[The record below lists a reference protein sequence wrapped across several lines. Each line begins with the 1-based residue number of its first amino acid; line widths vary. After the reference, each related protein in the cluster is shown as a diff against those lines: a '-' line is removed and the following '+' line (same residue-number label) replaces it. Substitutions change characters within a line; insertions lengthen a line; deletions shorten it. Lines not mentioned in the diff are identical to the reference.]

1 MGRDFPTLF
10 SPSNSAWLRT
20 MWEDGRPVS
29 HVGVWRGQIVS
40 SAGPLRVAHLG
51 AVCTARE
58 YRNQG
63 LATLILDDTLER
75 LRAEE
80 TSLVFISGGRGLYL
94 RLGARPAG
102 RILRYSFVP
111 QAGGSE
117 VQMEVVDHL
126 QDRDLDAM
134 RWLHGGEPVRYVRS
148 PFEWRALLPAKGYAP
163 ARQDRAVVLVRR
175 YGQVV
180 AYLLLG
186 KPQALPDGVRVVVD
200 EFAGDRRA
208 MVQGLSAL
216 VSMRLARCVELT
228 VQPSDT
234 SLTELLGERGGE
246 ATVVRHIGTTLVLD
260 RDLLFRAVARSRP
273 DLAEWNASLPAGT
286 DPEQLGQLVLGVLGN
301 AEAAP
306 PRPLPIEVPRQ
317 DGMQYI

>member
-20 MWEDGRPVS
+20 MWEDGRPIS
-29 HVGVWRGQIVS
+29 HVGVWQGQIVS

-51 AVCTARE
+51 AVCTANE
-58 YRNQG
+58 YRNRG
-63 LATLILDDTLER
+63 LATLILNDALEQ

-102 RILRYSFVP
+102 RILRYTFVP
-111 QAGGSE
+111 PPAVSE
-117 VQMEVVDHL
+117 VQLELVDAL

-134 RWLHGGEPVRYVRS
+134 RWLHGGEPVRYVRNPS
-148 PFEWRALLPAKGYAP
+148 EWRALLPAKGYAP
-163 ARQDRAVVLVRR
+163 ARQNRAVVLLRR
-175 YGQVV
+175 HGQVV

-186 KPQALPDGVRVVVD
+186 KPQILADGVREVVD

-208 MVQGLSAL
+208 IVQGFSSL
-216 VSMRLARCVELT
+216 VSMRLARAVELT
-228 VQPSDT
+228 VQPGDA
-234 SLTELLGERGGE
+234 SLTELLAERGGA
-246 ATVVRHIGTTLVLD
+246 ATVIRHIGTTLLLD

-273 DLAEWNASLPAGT
+273 DLAAWNASQPTGA

-301 AEAAP
+301 AEADP
-306 PRPLPIEVPRQ
+306 PRPVPIEVPRQ
-317 DGMQYI
+317 GGMQYI